1 MIPLPCLG
9 SITVGSKA
17 VTLVELCWKHFI
29 KPTPRGILSVSTYL
43 CRPVDGFDSPDEDEA
58 SLPLPHPILVL
69 IVVLAA
75 VAIFLVV
82 GLILWAA
89 CAKDAWWKRR
99 GERVPTD
106 DGPGASAEVA
116 IGGYKT

>member
-1 MIPLPCLG
+1 M
-9 SITVGSKA
+9 
-17 VTLVELCWKHFI
+17 
-29 KPTPRGILSVSTYL
+29 YL
-43 CRPVDGFDSPDEDEA
+43 CHPVDGFDSPDEDEA

-75 VAIFLVV
+75 VATFLVV
-82 GLILWAA
+82 GLILWAV
-89 CAKDAWWKRR
+89 CAKEAWWKRR

-116 IGGYKT
+116 IGGHKT